1 MLVCCRE
8 GAEMKVDPGEDKV
21 GLEVEEEDEIRDGI
35 GGDGSGC

>member
-8 GAEMKVDPGEDKV
+8 GTETKVDPGEGKV
-21 GLEVEEEDEIRDGI
+21 GLEVEGEDEIRDGI